1 MKPVT
6 PNTPEDRLLGML
18 SKFES
23 FVRHHDVNMSAYKDR
38 VRSGSV
44 GAVIDEFVAE
54 CEAKNV
60 TLPMA
65 YWGALFRLRE
75 EVSA

>member
-1 MKPVT
+1 MKPVSPRT
-6 PNTPEDRLLGML
+6 PQDRLLGMF

-23 FVRHHDVNMSAYKDR
+23 FVRHHDVNMSDYRDR
-38 VRSGSV
+38 VRSGPA
-44 GAVIDEFVAE
+44 GALIDDFVAE

-60 TLPMA
+60 TLPQA
-65 YWGALFRLRE
+65 YWDALFRLRK